1 LKFLVL
7 SRGDVSSFGQCH
19 FFASSILNWDGF
31 FRAVDFWD
39 DDDQVDAVQEYTTAR
54 GFHYLPTQNL
64 ALKTQHY
71 SSLLNPSYIMDLQYL
86 RRLLKIFDESTAVDL
101 EIEEE
106 GVSLRMSKVS
116 EHQANFA
123 PQQIYQ
129 MPSAMPQMQMAPPSA
144 APASAP
150 SQAAPSAVPSQA
162 ATAASDGGKKTQ
174 QVCSPIVGTFYRAP
188 APDADS
194 FIQVGTRVTVGSTL
208 CIVEAMKLMNEIE
221 SDVAG
226 TVVKILVENGQPVEY
241 NQPLV
246 LVELD

>member
-1 LKFLVL
+1 
-7 SRGDVSSFGQCH
+7 
-19 FFASSILNWDGF
+19 
-31 FRAVDFWD
+31 
-39 DDDQVDAVQEYTTAR
+39 
-54 GFHYLPTQNL
+54 
-64 ALKTQHY
+64 
-71 SSLLNPSYIMDLQYL
+71 MDLQYL

-116 EHQANFA
+116 EHQPTFA
-123 PQQIYQ
+123 PQQMYQ
-129 MPSAMPQMQMAPPSA
+129 MPSAMPQMQMGMPQNA
-144 APASAP
+144 APAAA
-150 SQAAPSAVPSQA
+150 QAASTQVASNAAPQA
-162 ATAASDGGKKTQ
+162 ASAAASDGGKKTQ

-194 FIQVGTRVTVGSTL
+194 FIQVGTRVSVGSTL